1 MPYIIYSIFKI
12 GIQVENKVEI
22 YKNSDINVI
31 IPNFTVLL
39 FVLFDGV

>member
-1 MPYIIYSIFKI
+1 M

-22 YKNSDINVI
+22 SKNSDINVI